1 VKIGIVG
8 FGFVG
13 TAVYEFFKD
22 LVDVKVYDLYK
33 KDISVESLNN
43 LLDDRILFVCLPTPM
58 KKSGECDTSIISSVL
73 DNLNNLSCNKN
84 TSIVIKST
92 IPPGSTE
99 LFINTYQNL
108 RICFNP
114 EFLTEANFVDDF
126 KNQDRVIL
134 GTHEKDYFENLK
146 SLYRLGFPNIDII
159 HTKPVEAEM
168 VKYVANTFLATKV
181 SFANEIYDICNF
193 LDIDYDTV
201 VDIARIDSRLGDSH
215 WQVPGPDGKRGFGGS
230 CFPKDINA
238 LISFCKTNNIELNTI
253 ASAWDTNLKVR
264 PEQDWKE
271 LKGRAVSESDS

>member
-1 VKIGIVG
+1 
-8 FGFVG
+8 
-13 TAVYEFFKD
+13 
-22 LVDVKVYDLYK
+22 
-33 KDISVESLNN
+33 
-43 LLDDRILFVCLPTPM
+43 
-58 KKSGECDTSIISSVL
+58 
-73 DNLNNLSCNKN
+73 
-84 TSIVIKST
+84 
-92 IPPGSTE
+92 
-99 LFINTYQNL
+99 
-108 RICFNP
+108 
-114 EFLTEANFVDDF
+114 VDDF